1 MTERVSTESSRY
13 VSASV
18 SENGTLV
25 YAPVGSQNPPQLTWF
40 DRDGK
45 ILGTLGEGGVDD
57 NLSLS
62 PDEQQVAVALRSG
75 SPESLDIW
83 TIDIATK
90 RRNKVTFDAQSEG
103 WPVWSRPDGTRIV
116 FGTNAPGTEAPPE
129 KARLIQTLVNETGK
143 NETLFEAVGTPSRPC
158 GPGQCRVQPSDW
170 SADGRFVLY
179 TFFGS
184 FPVTSDIWALPLFGD
199 RQTISGRTDS
209 VQREF
214 RSVLARRSM
223 DRLHE

>member
-1 MTERVSTESSRY
+1 MKPGTIKIGSLDQDEPAVALLQADSSATYASKHMLFARDQTLMAQAFDPDARQLTGDAIPVMTERVRTEGSRY

-25 YAPVGSQNPPQLTWF
+25 YAPVGSLNPPQLTWF
-40 DRDGK
+40 DRAGK

-116 FGTNAPGTEAPPE
+116 FGTGARGAEGPPE
-129 KARLIQTLVNETGK
+129 KARLVQTLVNETGK
-143 NETLFEAVGTPSRPC
+143 NDTLFEAVGTPSRPC
-158 GPGQCRVQPSDW
+158 GPGQC
-170 SADGRFVLY
+170 
-179 TFFGS
+179 
-184 FPVTSDIWALPLFGD
+184 
-199 RQTISGRTDS
+199 SG
-209 VQREF
+209 
-214 RSVLARRSM
+214 
-223 DRLHE
+223 